1 MSPLLRYRPEAI
13 AAQLEAAA
21 VSFGENLRRWRVAQ
35 GWSQNTPQ
43 DWGQAVGDLHVFN
56 SQWSQL
62 ESAKLRGPKPTVF
75 RALGAMNALL
85 HAGQYGPIKDRA
97 LMDRVRAAQAICHED
112 GEPWDGSDFYAAF
125 LGDLQFPVIPN
136 RLPPITDKEAAEISD
151 GFRADVRNGAKRRSL
166 ALRAAA
172 DRLLD
177 HVPEEDHGRLEDVL
191 LGDAWTAAE
200 LMALRDPDGRLA
212 PRAWLAAWDGEAATG
227 SQQKALPPV
236 DDAKP

>member
-1 MSPLLRYRPEAI
+1 MPPLRHYRPETI

-43 DWGQAVGDLHVFN
+43 DWGKAVGVLHVFN

-75 RALGAMNALL
+75 RALGVMNVML

-97 LMDRVRAAQAICHED
+97 LMDRVRAAEAICHED
-112 GEPWDGSDFYAAF
+112 GEPWDGRDFYAAF
-125 LGDLQFPVIPN
+125 LGDLQFPVIAN
-136 RLPPITDKEAAEISD
+136 RLPPITDAEAAEISN
-151 GFRADVRNGAKRRSL
+151 GFRTDVRNGAKRRSL

-172 DRLLD
+172 DQLLD
-177 HVPEEDHGRLEDVL
+177 HVPDDQHGRLEDVL

-200 LMALRDPDGRLA
+200 LMALRDPDGEMA
-212 PRAWLAAWDGEAATG
+212 PRAWLAEWDGEAATG
-227 SQQKALPPV
+227 SHERPLPPV